1 MGDAPDTLKYMF
13 IGYSVLWT
21 IIFVYIFILGKK
33 QGDLK
38 REIDDLRR
46 IAEEK

>member
-1 MGDAPDTLKYMF
+1 MDSNL
-13 IGYSVLWT
+13 GYLFAGYTILWA
-21 IIFVYIFILGKK
+21 IIFVYIFTIGKK

-38 REIDDLRR
+38 REIDELRR

>member
-1 MGDAPDTLKYMF
+1 MDSSLTYLFA
-13 IGYSVLWT
+13 GYSVLWT
-21 IIFVYIFILGKK
+21 IIFVYIFTIGKK

-38 REIDDLRR
+38 REIDELRR

>member
-1 MGDAPDTLKYMF
+1 MSESLKYMF
-13 IGYSVLWT
+13 MGYSVIWI
-21 IIFVYIFILGKK
+21 IIFVYVFFLGKR

-38 REIDDLRR
+38 REIDELRR